1 MEWNDQDNE
10 GKTKDTRD
18 DSGGDIAQ
26 LEDNEFVRAS
36 TNNYEYHNDGKNTIE
51 VEARDNDMS
60 QGEDTSDTPSP
71 SEEETQVNTEEP
83 NLIRSRRDRKSS
95 SPYKPYFEGK

>member
-1 MEWNDQDNE
+1 
-10 GKTKDTRD
+10 
-18 DSGGDIAQ
+18 
-26 LEDNEFVRAS
+26 
-36 TNNYEYHNDGKNTIE
+36 
-51 VEARDNDMS
+51 MS

-95 SPYKPYFEGK
+95 SPYKPYFEGKWYGARLFGMKMEDNNHQESEQYFR